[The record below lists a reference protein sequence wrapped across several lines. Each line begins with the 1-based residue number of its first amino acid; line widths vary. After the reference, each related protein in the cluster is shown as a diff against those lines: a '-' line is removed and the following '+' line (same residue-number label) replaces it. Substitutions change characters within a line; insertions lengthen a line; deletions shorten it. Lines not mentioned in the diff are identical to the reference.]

1 MNIRKAPS
9 QGTQPSASA
18 IATSTLWNTRPFD
31 SDIYVSPATRE
42 RLMKD

>member
-18 IATSTLWNTRPFD
+18 IAASTLWNTRPFD
-31 SDIYVSPATRE
+31 SDIYVSPATGE
-42 RLMKD
+42 RLMKN